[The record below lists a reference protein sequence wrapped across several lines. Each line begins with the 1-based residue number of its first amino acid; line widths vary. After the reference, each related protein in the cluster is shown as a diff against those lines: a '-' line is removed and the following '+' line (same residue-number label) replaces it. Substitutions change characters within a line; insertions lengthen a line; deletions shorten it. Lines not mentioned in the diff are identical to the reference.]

1 MTDASIPNPAVSSTA
16 AIPRGRV
23 AAWALWDAGSA
34 GINAITTTFVFNR
47 YLVSG
52 DFADPA
58 TVAAH
63 GKAAALVTLQSQ
75 FGLASTLA
83 GLVVLLI
90 APVLGQQSDARGRR
104 KLWLGVNTALV
115 VATLIALFFVQGKPS
130 FLLMGLVLFGVGTI
144 FYEIAAVSYNAML
157 AQVSTPKNVGRI
169 SGLGWSFGYLG
180 GIVLLLLVYVGLVSG
195 SDPDFGGVLH
205 VPTAD
210 GLNIRVVELVA
221 AVWTLGFS
229 LPVFFA
235 VPELPKRPAVKAVSF
250 FRSYVVLGRDIAR
263 LWKSD
268 RNTVMFLIASA
279 VFRDGLTGIFQF
291 GAILAGTVFGFSAGE
306 VLIFGIAANVVAG
319 VSTLLVG
326 LLDDRL
332 GPRRVIL
339 ISLIGLVVAGLAVF
353 FLHDG
358 GQSVFW
364 VGGLILCLFV
374 GPAQSASRSFLTRV
388 TPQDKQGEVFGL
400 YATTGRA
407 AIFIAPALFTLFT
420 VAFGAAYWGT
430 LGIVVV
436 VLAGLILFLFVKPP
450 TQIRFAQPVDA
461 ETAVESQRR

>member
-1 MTDASIPNPAVSSTA
+1 MTDAAVPSPSA
-16 AIPRGRV
+16 AAEVAIPKRKV

-52 DFADPA
+52 DFANPA
-58 TVAAH
+58 VVSAH
-63 GKAAALVTLQSQ
+63 GKAAALVVLQSQ
-75 FGLASTLA
+75 FGLASTIA
-83 GLVVLLI
+83 GLVVLLL
-90 APVLGQQSDARGRR
+90 APVLGQQSDSRGRR

-115 VATLIALFFVQGKPS
+115 IATLIALFFVKGQPP
-130 FLLMGLVLFGVGTI
+130 FLLLGLVLFGVGTI

-157 AQVSTPKNVGRI
+157 SQVSTPKNVGRI

-180 GIVLLLLVYVGLVSG
+180 GIVLLLLVYVGLVAGSG
-195 SDPDFGGVLH
+195 GLLH

-221 AVWTLGFS
+221 AAWTLGFS

-235 VPELPKRPAVKAVSF
+235 VPELPKRAGAKPVGF
-250 FRSYVVLGRDIAR
+250 FRSYVVLGNHIGG
-263 LWKSD
+263 LWKTD

-326 LLDDRL
+326 RFDDVL

-358 GQSVFW
+358 GQTVFW

-388 TPQDKQGEVFGL
+388 TPLDKQGEVFGL

-407 AIFIAPALFTLFT
+407 AIFLAPALFTIFT

-436 VLAGLILFLFVKPP
+436 VLAGLILFLFVKAP
-450 TQIRFAQPVDA
+450 TQIRFADPVVFENA
-461 ETAVESQRR
+461 TEKL

>member
-1 MTDASIPNPAVSSTA
+1 VFLHMSDVV
-16 AIPRGRV
+16 IPRRKV

-47 YLVSG
+47 YLTSG
-52 DFADPA
+52 DFADP
-58 TVAAH
+58 TIVASH
-63 GKAAALVTLQSQ
+63 GKTAAVAVLSTQ
-75 FGLASTLA
+75 FGLASTIA
-83 GLVVLLI
+83 GLVVLVI

-130 FLLMGLVLFGVGTI
+130 FLLMGLVLFGLGTI

-180 GIVLLLLVYVGLVSG
+180 GIVLLLIVYVALVSG
-195 SDPDFGGVLH
+195 SDPNTGGVLH

-210 GLNIRVVELVA
+210 GLNIRLVELVA
-221 AVWTLGFS
+221 AAWTLGFS

-235 VPELPKRPAVKAVSF
+235 VPELPKAPGRATVGF
-250 FRSYVVLGRDIAR
+250 FRSYAVLGRDVAR
-263 LWKSD
+263 LWRTD
-268 RNTVMFLIASA
+268 RNTVKFLIASA
-279 VFRDGLTGIFQF
+279 VFRDGLTGVFQF
-291 GAILAGTVFGFSAGE
+291 GAIIAGGTFGFSAGE
-306 VLIFGIAANVVAG
+306 ILIFGIAANVVAG
-319 VSTLLVG
+319 VSTLTVG

-339 ISLIGLVVAGLAVF
+339 TALIGLVVAGLGVF
-353 FLHDG
+353 LFHNG
-358 GQSVFW
+358 GQTVFW

-388 TPQDKQGEVFGL
+388 TPQDRQGEVFGL

-407 AIFIAPALFTLFT
+407 AIFLAPALFTTFI
-420 VAFGAAYWGT
+420 AIFHAQYWGT
-430 LGIVVV
+430 LGIVIVIV
-436 VLAGLILFLFVKPP
+436 AGLVLFLFVKKPEAV
-450 TQIRFAQPVDA
+450 RFAEPIDVEA
-461 ETAVESQRR
+461 EAELPLH